1 MPPESI
7 LKPYLHAILALTTE
21 PADAPAQPLFT
32 MFYLETSSSTRSE
45 RGARRTEASY
55 LVPPCL
61 NYVSLAELSDTA
73 TVHAEATFREA
84 LKVLGTS
91 NDEEE
96 FWPPV
101 EDDQSDDCQEK

>member
-1 MPPESI
+1 M
-7 LKPYLHAILALTTE
+7 LTTE

-32 MFYLETSSSTRSE
+32 MFYLETSSGIRSE

-61 NYVSLAELSDTA
+61 NYVSLPELSDTA
-73 TVHAEATFREA
+73 TAHAEATFREA

-91 NDEEE
+91 DDERE

-101 EDDQSDDCQEK
+101 EVEEDERSDDCQEK